1 MNCCHKLVKLV
12 LVNLKNSIFFISR
25 DQKIITSLIVLI
37 IGASL
42 GTMKHDDVE
51 LSGFKNSTF

>member
-12 LVNLKNSIFFISR
+12 LVGLKNSTFFISR

-42 GTMKHDDVE
+42 GTMKHDDAD